1 MFEFYRIVTRKF
13 CTQLHKCF
21 VEWNWAKDGMKKSF
35 SLNIFNLIYRS
46 QLYKLSE
53 TCFQFQFFY
62 FSEMSSPQALRE
74 ALCTKIFCSVKSN
87 AKNQHYVCWCGY
99 HKWTFGKKGSLQSA
113 EISKQ
118 SLGSDLSWKKSNI
131 FWSPPSVT
139 ICKSSLNFE
148 GNWLLFML
156 LL

>member
-1 MFEFYRIVTRKF
+1 MLSVLVFLRCQVLKLFEKLCVQKF
-13 CTQLHKCF
+13 FAVGNRTQKT
-21 VEWNWAKDGMKKSF
+21 S
-35 SLNIFNLIYRS
+35 
-46 QLYKLSE
+46 
-53 TCFQFQFFY
+53 T
-62 FSEMSSPQALRE
+62 MSVGVDITNEPLE
-74 ALCTKIFCSVKSN
+74 
-87 AKNQHYVCWCGY
+87 
-99 HKWTFGKKGSLQSA
+99 KKGSLQSA

-131 FWSPPSVT
+131 FWGPPFVT